1 MILEMNVFMN
11 VVQKFMNGIRTEAQK
26 WLHRPRLVQPRPQV
40 LVQRLAPVVSS
51 LSRTSAYFIRDSL
64 YKTKR
69 GLGNNS
75 TAGGGQRP
83 ILVEGL
89 LHPEEVALT
98 GVAQHALGEVQ
109 IFRPDNTTSRDL

>member
-11 VVQKFMNGIRTEAQK
+11 VVQKFMNGIRTEARK

-75 TAGGGQRP
+75 TAGGGRRL